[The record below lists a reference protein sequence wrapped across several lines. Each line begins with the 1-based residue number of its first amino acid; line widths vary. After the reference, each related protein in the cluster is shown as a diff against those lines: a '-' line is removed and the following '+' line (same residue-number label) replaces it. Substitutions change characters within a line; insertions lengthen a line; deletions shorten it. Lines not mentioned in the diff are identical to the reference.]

1 MRTKDL
7 TRQFCQNDP
16 LFRLLTEKIQPGTA
30 KIALG
35 FAITSFIALWTELAL
50 ARIPFS
56 QSILIVSF
64 QAFVI
69 FPLAVILYFA
79 VPDFLARP
87 FTILENLD
95 SIGDNIDNSAD
106 SYNDFRQKMVSA
118 VGSTIWIGL
127 AILMIA
133 YYWYY
138 RLFTLVPSDPSQLL
152 PVELRV
158 WVRVTLLLIYSPLL
172 FMGVLTLG
180 RILVGSYF
188 IGRFFQSFKIQVNPM
203 SPDGAGGMGFVG
215 QMLITSALIAT
226 AFGAAAT
233 GLVYVNL
240 AAGNHPLGRV
250 EIIILS
256 LIYLVLTPLLF
267 YSLMWSPHQA
277 LIRARETA
285 LKPLA
290 DEYQRASAQA
300 IRSKK
305 NSVETLKSKTDHLVE
320 IKRQY
325 ELIRDSFPIWPL
337 DTRSLRNL
345 LATSILPA
353 VSTLFSGFISG
364 LWKTIVDVLKNLGK
378 P

>member
-1 MRTKDL
+1 MKTKDL
-7 TRQFCQNDP
+7 TRQLCQNDP
-16 LFRLLTEKIQPGTA
+16 LFQLLTEKFQPGTT

-35 FAITSFIALWTELAL
+35 FSIISFLALWIELSL
-50 ARIPFS
+50 AGIPFS

-79 VPDFLARP
+79 VPDFLAKP
-87 FTILENLD
+87 FIILENLD
-95 SIGDNIDNSAD
+95 FIGENINKSAD
-106 SYNDFRQKMVSA
+106 SYNGFRQKMVSA
-118 VGSTIWIGL
+118 VGSIIWIGL
-127 AILMIA
+127 AILMIV

-138 RLFTLVPSDPSQLL
+138 RLFTIVPSDPSQLL
-152 PVELRV
+152 PVEIRV

-172 FMGVLTLG
+172 YMGVLTLG
-180 RILVGSYF
+180 RILVGSFF
-188 IGRFFQSFKIQVNPM
+188 IGRFFQSFRIQVNPM
-203 SPDGAGGMGFVG
+203 SPDGAGGIGFVG
-215 QMLITSALIAT
+215 QMLVTSALIAT

-256 LIYLVLTPLLF
+256 LIYLILTPLLF
-267 YSLMWSPHQA
+267 YSLMWSPHRA

-290 DEYQRASAQA
+290 DEYQRTSTQA

-305 NSVETLKSKTDHLVE
+305 NSVEALKSKTDHLVE

-353 VSTLFSGFISG
+353 VSTLFSGLISG
-364 LWKTIVDVLKNLGK
+364 LWKTIVNVLNNIGK

>member
-1 MRTKDL
+1 MKTKDL
-7 TRQFCQNDP
+7 ARQLCQDDP
-16 LFRLLTEKIQPGTA
+16 LFRLLTEKFQPGTT

-35 FAITSFIALWTELAL
+35 FAIISFLALWIELSL
-50 ARIPFS
+50 AGIPFS

-79 VPDFLARP
+79 VPDFLAKP
-87 FTILENLD
+87 FIVLENLD
-95 SIGDNIDNSAD
+95 FIGENINKSAD
-106 SYNDFRQKMVSA
+106 SYNGFRQKMVSA
-118 VGSTIWIGL
+118 VGSIIWIGL
-127 AILMIA
+127 AILMIV

-138 RLFTLVPSDPSQLL
+138 RLFTVVPSDPSQLL
-152 PVELRV
+152 PVEIRV

-172 FMGVLTLG
+172 YMGVLTLG
-180 RILVGSYF
+180 RILVGSFF
-188 IGRFFQSFKIQVNPM
+188 IGRFFQSFRIQVNPM
-203 SPDGAGGMGFVG
+203 SPDGAGGIGFVG

-256 LIYLVLTPLLF
+256 LIYLILTPLLF
-267 YSLMWSPHQA
+267 YSLMWSPHRA

-290 DEYQRASAQA
+290 DEYQRTSTQA

-305 NSVETLKSKTDHLVE
+305 NSVEALKSKTDHLVE

-353 VSTLFSGFISG
+353 VSTLFSGLISG
-364 LWKTIVDVLKNLGK
+364 LWKTIVNVLNNIGK